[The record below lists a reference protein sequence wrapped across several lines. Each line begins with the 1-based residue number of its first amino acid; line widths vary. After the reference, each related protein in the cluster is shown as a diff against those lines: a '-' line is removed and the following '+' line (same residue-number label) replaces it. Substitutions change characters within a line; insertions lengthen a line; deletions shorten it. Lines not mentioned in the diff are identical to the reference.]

1 MFGRAIQALAQQAIP
16 MNKAIKAAVW
26 ALLGLLCT
34 STALSQAD
42 TLETE
47 KTQHVLALMQAPPI
61 QHSGNNAWA
70 ALITWAVPKLN
81 PAQRQVLAADYAD
94 QIKHWNDAYS
104 ADYLA
109 DKTNPGQPVP
119 RLPGQRDLPSSRDSL
134 LCGFATRAADCLAS
148 VRQQPQAIIEAL
160 APYTDVLEQVAEL
173 AHYDHYY
180 SPLPA
185 HGNLQWPDLRFMRLP
200 LSAHALAHVQ
210 GDSQT
215 ALTGLCRDAQSGRML
230 LQHSSDLLVAMI
242 GRRIVADSVEVAAH
256 IIAELPLDA
265 SLPAICDNAF
275 ALLSAEEMSL
285 CPAMRGEFA
294 FMRSYIEMEKQRLE
308 RNQTP
313 RGKEKPSDWDN
324 LLLIHAQYNSAVC
337 LPQTQ
342 QSLFKDEKF
351 ALPKASVSPW
361 LEQYRKDNP
370 ACMMAQ
376 MNQPDYSNYV
386 HRMQDMAAQLQMM
399 QVLLWLRS
407 QPPDLLLTSD
417 DLQAAVPP
425 DLYTS
430 TQRAMTISDDGG
442 SLEMPAY
449 VARTTEPLRLP
460 LPQALR

>member
-1 MFGRAIQALAQQAIP
+1 MLRWARVRSSAIKAIP

-26 ALLGLLCT
+26 ALLGLLYA

-42 TLETE
+42 TLAEE
-47 KTQHVLALMQAPPI
+47 KALALMQAPPI
-61 QHSGNNAWA
+61 QHGGNNAWA
-70 ALITWAVPKLN
+70 AVITWAVPNLSI
-81 PAQRQVLAADYAD
+81 AQRHALADDYAD
-94 QIKHWNDAYS
+94 QIKRWNDAYS

-109 DKTNPGQPVP
+109 DKTNPSQSVP
-119 RLPGQRDLPSSRDSL
+119 RLPGQRDLPSARDSL
-134 LCGFATRAADCLAS
+134 LCGFATRAANCLVI

-160 APYTDVLEQVAEL
+160 TPYTDVLEQVAEL

-215 ALTGLCRDAQSGRML
+215 ALTGLCRDARSGRML

-242 GRRIVADSVEVAAH
+242 GRRILADSVEVAAQ
-256 IIAELPLDA
+256 IIAELPLDT
-265 SLPAICDNAF
+265 SLPAICDSAF
-275 ALLSAEEMSL
+275 ALLSAEEISL

-324 LLLIHAQYNSAVC
+324 LLLIHAQYNSAAC

-351 ALPKASVSPW
+351 TLPKASISPW
-361 LEQYRKDNP
+361 LEQCQKDNP

-376 MNQPDYSNYV
+376 MNRPDYSNYV
-386 HRMQDMAAQLQMM
+386 HRMQDTAAQLQMM

-417 DLQAAVPP
+417 YLQAAVPP

-430 TQRAMTISDDGG
+430 SQRDMTISDDGRA
-442 SLEMPAY
+442 LEMPAY
-449 VARTTEPLRLP
+449 AARTTEPLRLL
-460 LPQALR
+460 LPQVLR